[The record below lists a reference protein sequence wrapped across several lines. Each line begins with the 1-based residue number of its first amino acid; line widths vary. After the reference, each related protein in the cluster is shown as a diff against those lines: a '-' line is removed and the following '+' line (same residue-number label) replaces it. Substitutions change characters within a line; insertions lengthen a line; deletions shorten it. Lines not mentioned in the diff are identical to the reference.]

1 MGESLRYTFTKSE
14 RLTNVKLITSV
25 FSSTENLKSFPVI
38 FIYFPLDLRGAHNYQ
53 VLFSVSKRKFKH
65 AVDRN
70 RIKRLMR
77 ESFRLQKPEF
87 IAALGER
94 KLIGAFIYTN
104 KIISDYPSIYN
115 AIGKIILQLK
125 NLNSLPPQ

>member
-14 RLTNVKLITSV
+14 RLTNVKLIASV
-25 FSSTENLKSFPVI
+25 FSSTENLKAFPI
-38 FIYFPLDLRGAHNYQ
+38 LFIHHSLDLQGPSNYQ
-53 VLFSVSKRKFKH
+53 VLFSVSKKKFKR

-77 ESFRLQKPEF
+77 ECFRLQKAEF
-87 IAALGER
+87 VQALGER

-104 KIISDYPSIYN
+104 KVITDYTSIYQ
-115 AIGKIILQLK
+115 AFTKVILQLK
-125 NLNSLPPQ
+125 NSNPSE